1 MNLTG
6 KACIAGVMGWPVAHS
21 RSPACHGYWLAHYG
35 VDGAY
40 VPLPVR
46 PENLET
52 ALRALPLL
60 GFAGVNVTVPHK
72 EAALAIVDEADALA
86 TRIGAVNTVS
96 VRSDGG
102 LVGTNTDGFGFLENL
117 HHGAPSWRAAA
128 GPAVVLGAGGAARA
142 IVAALL
148 DAGAPEI
155 RLVNRTATRAE
166 NLRDA
171 LAGPIRVESWAGR
184 ADALAGASLL
194 VNATTLGMTGG
205 EGLDLDLGQ
214 LPGAALVTDIVY
226 APLETPLLMA
236 ARGLGHPTVDG
247 LGMLLHQA
255 RPGWR
260 MWFSGAAPGGDT
272 GPIDPEVTDA
282 LRTAV
287 LLDMAR

>member
-1 MNLTG
+1 MTLSGT
-6 KACIAGVMGWPVAHS
+6 ARLAGVMGWPVGHS
-21 RSPACHGYWLAHYG
+21 RSPACHGHWLAHYG

-86 TRIGAVNTVS
+86 TRIGAVNTIS
-96 VRSDGG
+96 VRADGG

-117 HHGAPSWRAAA
+117 RHGAPSWQAAA

-155 RLVNRTATRAE
+155 RLVNRTVARAE
-166 NLRDA
+166 NVRDA
-171 LAGPIRVESWAGR
+171 LAGPIRVEPWAAR
-184 ADALAGASLL
+184 ADVLAGASLL
-194 VNATTLGMTGG
+194 VNATTLGMAGG
-205 EGLDLDLGQ
+205 DGLDLDLGQ
-214 LPGAALVTDIVY
+214 LPTAALVTDIVY
-226 APLETPLLMA
+226 APLETPLLAA
-236 ARGLGHPTVDG
+236 ARGLGHSTVDG

-260 MWFSGAAPGGDT
+260 LWFGGAVPGGGGLT
-272 GPIDPEVTDA
+272 DPEVTDA
-282 LRTAV
+282 LREAV